1 MLWAVAG
8 LALWQAAVT
17 ALALPPFLLPGPV
30 AVAGA
35 LLDGHAR
42 LAGAALITLAEMA
55 GGFALGSALGIV
67 LALGMAV
74 LAPLRRALMPVLTFS
89 QTVPIFALA
98 PLLTLW
104 LGYGV
109 APKIA
114 VVTLIVFFPVAQAF
128 LDGLS
133 RTPRVYRELALSLG
147 ATPLETLRIVRI
159 PAALPDLASGL
170 RIGATYAPVGAVVG
184 EWVGGARG
192 LGALM
197 IQANGRMKIA
207 EMFAALLLI
216 MLLSAAFRAAVSRAA
231 GRLERHAAG

>member
-1 MLWAVAG
+1 
-8 LALWQAAVT
+8 
-17 ALALPPFLLPGPV
+17 
-30 AVAGA
+30 
-35 LLDGHAR
+35 
-42 LAGAALITLAEMA
+42 
-55 GGFALGSALGIV
+55 
-67 LALGMAV
+67 MAV

-104 LGYGV
+104 LGYGL

-147 ATPLETLRIVRI
+147 ATPLEALRIVRI

-216 MLLSAAFRAAVSRAA
+216 TLLSAAFRAAVSRAA